1 MQPLTTLRSRL
12 LQLALVLGVGCA
24 APGAQAP
31 EGDAPEATVSDAG
44 GVSARV
50 RCVSPAGA
58 PSSPR
63 SIAEVVDLLNA
74 MPKPVTLP
82 CFLDSLTGALPM
94 QAANSV
100 FSAQPAVGRRSPR
113 IFLFLDP
120 LVLSVVPAGNGS
132 QLLEFGERRGEDQ
145 SLKAELEFPITS
157 ELDTASPFARLPFDE
172 TISSCG
178 FCHQHEVAAPEIDVP
193 FAMISPAMRPRPAQ
207 RVPLAELQAELDAC
221 DPEVEPDRC
230 AMLDALFG
238 RDAPPIEW
246 DFPATYPTFF

>member
-1 MQPLTTLRSRL
+1 M
-12 LQLALVLGVGCA
+12 LGVGCA

-31 EGDAPEATVSDAG
+31 EGDAPAAPVSDAG
-44 GVSARV
+44 YVSARV
-50 RCVSPAGA
+50 RCVTPAGA

-74 MPKPVTLP
+74 LPKPVTLP
-82 CFLDSLTGALPM
+82 CFLDSLAGPLPM
-94 QAANSV
+94 QAVDSV

-132 QLLEFGERRGEDQ
+132 QLLEFGERRGEDK

-157 ELDTASPFARLPFDE
+157 ELNRASPYARLPYDE

-178 FCHQHEVAAPEIDVP
+178 FCHQHEVAAPDIDLP
-193 FAMISPAMRPRPAQ
+193 FAMISPAMRPRPQQ
-207 RVPLAELQAELDAC
+207 RVPLAELQAELAAC
-221 DPEVEPDRC
+221 DPDAESDRC

-238 RDAPPIEW
+238 RDPQPIEW
-246 DFPATYPTFF
+246 EFPETFATFF